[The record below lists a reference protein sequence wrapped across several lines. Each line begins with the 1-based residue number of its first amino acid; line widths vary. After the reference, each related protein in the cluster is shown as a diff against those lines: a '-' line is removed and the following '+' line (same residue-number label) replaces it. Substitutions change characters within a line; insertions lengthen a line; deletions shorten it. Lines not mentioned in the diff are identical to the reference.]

1 MNKAPIEDTA
11 IFLTFIG
18 TLPLAT
24 HCFICLEQTN
34 VTGL

>member
-1 MNKAPIEDTA
+1 MNEAPIENTA
-11 IFLTFIG
+11 MILTFIVM
-18 TLPLAT
+18 LPLAT